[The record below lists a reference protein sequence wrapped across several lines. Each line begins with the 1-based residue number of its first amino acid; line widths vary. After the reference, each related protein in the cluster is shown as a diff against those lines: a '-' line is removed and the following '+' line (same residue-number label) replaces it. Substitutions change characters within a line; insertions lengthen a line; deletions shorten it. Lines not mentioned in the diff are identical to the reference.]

1 MIKYKK
7 KIIIGTSLVIIV
19 GMGIAYAN
27 STPGKEFIKYK
38 INKIYY

>member
-19 GMGIAYAN
+19 GMGIDYTN

-38 INKIYY
+38 I